1 MSVLK
6 LIPIEFHQS
15 FTVTGIDRC
24 PHISIVSSDRFWV
37 SDVNNGLILS
47 NTQGKSLP
55 QDHWLNIDRPNDIYN
70 GLHTVNNDGEL
81 IYIDSDQCIYKLSND
96 GCKLPFV
103 KQPGSTWKRQCVYW
117 SSVTRSLLVGM
128 YNGNK
133 KTGTGKVIRYNH
145 AGKMTQTIQYNIAQ
159 KLYRILYL

>member
-1 MSVLK
+1 M
-6 LIPIEFHQS
+6 
-15 FTVTGIDRC
+15 
-24 PHISIVSSDRFWV
+24 
-37 SDVNNGLILS
+37 S
-47 NTQGKSLP
+47 NTQGKTLP
-55 QDHWLNIDRPNDIYN
+55 QDHWLNIDRPNDTYN